1 MSTASTTSTS
11 QYDSLHDLIR
21 ARMAD
26 LRVPGVALG
35 ILLNGEE
42 HTAGFGVTNVNHPL
56 DVDAQT
62 LFQIGS
68 ITKTFVGTAVMKLVE
83 QGRLDLDTPVQE
95 WLPEFRVQDDA
106 TSAQVTMRHM
116 LTHTSGWV
124 GDYFDQTGD
133 GDDALAQVI
142 TRMATLPQMT
152 PIDGHWAYNNSGF
165 YVAGR
170 MIEVIT
176 GQTFEDAMDDL
187 VLKPLGMSH
196 TFLRPTDVMVHRFA
210 AGHDVSSQDE
220 VVVAQ
225 PWPLTRCANPAGGI
239 TSSIDDLL
247 RYARFQLAN
256 GQTAD
261 GTQLLTEASIASM
274 RTPHAPVDTLGN
286 HVGITWM
293 IRHIGGQRF
302 YTHSGGTNGQIS
314 LFAVAPE
321 RDFACVIVTNADR
334 GGELTGPVLAHAF
347 ETLLGVRGGG
357 AQTSQRSADE
367 VAGYLGHYRG
377 ILADLHLRVNDEGTL
392 LLQSI
397 PKGGFPLPDSPAR
410 PASPEMR
417 VGWHGVDQIEVL
429 DAPFAGSR
437 GDFLRADD
445 GSVDWLR
452 LGSRLARRQP

>member
-1 MSTASTTSTS
+1 MTTASTTTTV
-11 QYDSLHDLIR
+11 YDSLHDLIR
-21 ARMAD
+21 ARMD
-26 LRVPGVALG
+26 ELRIPGVALG
-35 ILLNGEE
+35 ILLDGEE
-42 HTAGFGVTNVNHPL
+42 HTAGFGVTNINHPL

-83 QGRLDLDTPVQE
+83 QGRLSLDTPVQE
-95 WLPEFRVQDDA
+95 WLPDFRVQDDA
-106 TSAQVTMRHM
+106 TSTQVTMRHL

-133 GDDALAQVI
+133 GDDALEQVV
-142 TRMATLPQMT
+142 TRMAQLPQLT

-170 MIEVIT
+170 IIEVIT
-176 GQTFEDAMDDL
+176 GQTFEDAMDEL
-187 VLKPLGMSH
+187 VLQPLGMSH
-196 TFLRPTDVMVHRFA
+196 TFLHPTDVMVHRFA
-210 AGHDVSSQDE
+210 AGHDVSSTDE
-220 VVVAQ
+220 VVVAE

-261 GTQLLTEASIASM
+261 GTHLLTDASITAM
-274 RTPHAPVDTLGN
+274 RTPHTAVDTLGN

-293 IRHIGGQRF
+293 IRHIGDQRL

-314 LFAVAPE
+314 LFAVAP
-321 RDFACVIVTNADR
+321 DHQFACVIVTNADR

-347 ETLLGVRGGG
+347 DALLGVRASG
-357 AQTSQRSADE
+357 AKATQRSADDLAAY
-367 VAGYLGHYRG
+367 AGDYHGTLS
-377 ILADLHLRVNDEGTL
+377 DLRLRVNDEGTL
-392 LLQSI
+392 MLQSI

-410 PASPEMR
+410 PASSEMR
-417 VGWHGVDQIEVL
+417 VGWHGADQIEVL
-429 DAPFAGSR
+429 DAPFTGTR
-437 GDFLRADD
+437 GDFLRTAD
-445 GSVDWLR
+445 GAIDWLR
-452 LGSRLARRQP
+452 LGSRLARRQS